1 MKINLF
7 IEGISEKDILSAGH
21 MIVTKLNEEEDIFR
35 TKIRLENDEY
45 KDWIVSEKRS
55 KAIIINGEKFSINL
69 TQYLDKTTNKKF
81 TYYHNEILKIM
92 GKKRY

>member
-7 IEGISEKDILSAGH
+7 IEGISEKDILSTGH
-21 MIVTKLNEEEDIFR
+21 MIATKLNEEEVIFR
-35 TKIRLENDEY
+35 TKIRFENCEY
-45 KDWIVSEKRS
+45 KDWIISEKRS
-55 KAIIINGEKFSINL
+55 KTIIINGEKFSINL